1 MFIHKNCINNIDSGI
16 TDYET
21 KSFVDNNK
29 KHRYQG
35 CARRVSGMNIDSQIF
50 VNVSTMNHVIHRQ
63 DFKPT
68 VLFE

>member
-29 KHRYQG
+29 
-35 CARRVSGMNIDSQIF
+35 NIDIKGAHDVF
-50 VNVSTMNHVIHRQ
+50 
-63 DFKPT
+63 
-68 VLFE
+68 LE

>member
-16 TDYET
+16 NDYET

-29 KHRYQG
+29 
-35 CARRVSGMNIDSQIF
+35 NIDISGIN
-50 VNVSTMNHVIHRQ
+50 NVSTMNHVIHRQ